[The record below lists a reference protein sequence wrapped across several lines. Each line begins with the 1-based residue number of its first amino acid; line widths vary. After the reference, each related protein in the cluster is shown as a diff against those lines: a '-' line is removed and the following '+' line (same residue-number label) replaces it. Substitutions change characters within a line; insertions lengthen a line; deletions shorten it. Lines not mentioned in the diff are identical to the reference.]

1 LRSPEFFCFLYP
13 IIFSDLSVSTS
24 SSAWQGD
31 STSAKMLRVL
41 ALFVIAWFSHADL
54 GFISNDDG
62 VSGRADDL
70 LIEVV
75 APAPAA
81 EIFESEVRLVWGLPD
96 RKFYPST

>member
-1 LRSPEFFCFLYP
+1 
-13 IIFSDLSVSTS
+13 
-24 SSAWQGD
+24 
-31 STSAKMLRVL
+31 MLRVL
-41 ALFVIAWFSHADL
+41 ALFVIAWFNHADL